1 MEPGG
6 LFSKILD
13 QHKEKKIIIFSTH
26 LTSACWRSGFRNMNT
41 PPPEKSL
48 QTSKKMTYTSL
59 IAVYNEPG
67 CKKKYYLWRQKKI
80 GENFQKE
87 LKFHS
92 GLET

>member
-13 QHKEKKIIIFSTH
+13 QHKEKKIIIFSIH

-41 PPPEKSL
+41 PPPQKSL

-67 CKKKYYLWRQKKI
+67 CKKSITCEDKK
-80 GENFQKE
+80 K
-87 LKFHS
+87 
-92 GLET
+92 